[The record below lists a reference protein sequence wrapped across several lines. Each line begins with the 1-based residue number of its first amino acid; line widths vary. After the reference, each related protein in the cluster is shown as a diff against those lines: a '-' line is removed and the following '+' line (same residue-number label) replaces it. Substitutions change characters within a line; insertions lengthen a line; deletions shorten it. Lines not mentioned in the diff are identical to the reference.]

1 MKAIEAWRRKRTV
14 GVVRELIVRQPVR
27 TLTGICGITIA
38 CLLMFIQI
46 GLRNALFNRSI
57 AVHNLLKAD
66 LVVINKDSSTLA
78 TMRPFPVQRMGEIYG
93 DRDIDDITRVR
104 VRSLRWHNQYSEN
117 SRNLLALGVDPSK
130 QPLGLVGEPSALESI
145 KGLFNVLFD
154 SNSRREFGPVATLL
168 KSGEKVTSDV
178 SGYRLTVSGLVSIGS
193 SFAFDGYL
201 LASIQTLESLMSDG
215 SQGDAEIGLI
225 TIKKDREPE
234 QILKRLKSKIPS
246 DIKILTKNGFIQ
258 QEINYWRRNTA
269 LGFVF
274 DLGTFFGVIVG
285 STMIYQVLYTDV
297 SDHLAEYA
305 TLRAMGYSMGYLCSI
320 VIKQGLGVSVAGFAP
335 SVVLGVL
342 VYRLIHKATNIA
354 VEMNTEILVV
364 VFVLTTLG
372 STVAALLVTRRLWST
387 DPAEIF

>member
-1 MKAIEAWRRKRTV
+1 MKLASLWRRGRGV
-14 GVVRELIVRQPVR
+14 DVVRELIIRQPVR

-57 AVHNLLKAD
+57 AVHNLLQAD

-78 TMRPFPVQRMGEIYG
+78 TMRPFPIQRLGALYG
-93 DRDIDDITRVR
+93 DYDVDEITRIR

-130 QPLGLVGEPSALESI
+130 KPLGIVGESASLESI

-168 KSGEKVTSDV
+168 KEGQKVTSDV
-178 SGYRLTVSGLVSIGS
+178 SGYRLTVTGLVSIGS

-201 LASIQTLESLMSDG
+201 LSSIQTLESLVTDG

-225 TIKKDREPE
+225 TLKENRDSE
-234 QILKRLKSKIPS
+234 QVKERLSASAPS
-246 DIKILTKNGFIQ
+246 DIKILTKKGFIE
-258 QEINYWRRNTA
+258 QEVNYWRRNTA
-269 LGFVF
+269 LGFIF
-274 DLGTFFGVIVG
+274 DLGTFFGVLVG
-285 STMIYQVLYTDV
+285 SAMIYQVLYTDV

-320 VIKQGLGVSVAGFAP
+320 VIRQGLGVSIAGFMP
-335 SVVLGVL
+335 SVVLGLL
-342 VYRLIHKATNIA
+342 VYRLIQKATNIA
-354 VEMNTEILVV
+354 LEMNSQIMMLVLC
-364 VFVLTTLG
+364 LTTLG
-372 STVAALLVTRRLWST
+372 STIAALLVTRRLWST
-387 DPAEIF
+387 DPAEMF